1 MNNLA
6 NILSVIPFLLP
17 TASDVQ
23 VPTEPTELRESEHH
37 FDPIYSGNRDRDPDI
52 VDLSAQGPFLEKS
65 FPDFDAL
72 VKFIE
77 QEKTIDLASLHTIID
92 YVTKNRNDITPLKY
106 YSRDNHDASLQQ
118 SFNTNLARSNAE
130 FKNDGINA
138 SQLAS
143 MISQLFEQEE
153 PTDKF
158 SSLSINQK
166 AAVTAILAQ
175 SKGGQID
182 EELLRAIKRL
192 KAIPLKP
199 LSAQETF
206 SEKSFPDF
214 DALVQY
220 IKEETI
226 NLASLHTIIDYVIDN
241 RNEEGQLQYYSGY
254 NHDALLR
261 QSFNTNVARS
271 KAELKSDG
279 IDASQLASKI
289 SQLLKPEEP
298 EDTFASLSINQK
310 AAVTAI
316 LAQSKGGEI
325 DEEFLRAI
333 ERLKDIPLKS

>member
-52 VDLSAQGPFLEKS
+52 VDLSAQGPFL
-65 FPDFDAL
+65 
-72 VKFIE
+72 
-77 QEKTIDLASLHTIID
+77 
-92 YVTKNRNDITPLKY
+92 
-106 YSRDNHDASLQQ
+106 
-118 SFNTNLARSNAE
+118 
-130 FKNDGINA
+130 
-138 SQLAS
+138 
-143 MISQLFEQEE
+143 
-153 PTDKF
+153 
-158 SSLSINQK
+158 
-166 AAVTAILAQ
+166 
-175 SKGGQID
+175 
-182 EELLRAIKRL
+182 
-192 KAIPLKP
+192 
-199 LSAQETF
+199 
-206 SEKSFPDF
+206 EKSFPDF